1 MRSLVFCTTC
11 RHSPEAR
18 EGPDGLTGGETLARH
33 MESILAEKGREDVG
47 VERQVCLWNCT
58 RPCSVILRDTDRFT
72 YVTGSHVPERAQAEA
87 ILAWFDQHGATE
99 TGEVPFRAWPQA
111 MRGHFIARIP
121 PAKP

>member
-11 RHSPEAR
+11 RYSTEER
-18 EGPDGLTGGETLARH
+18 EGPEGLTGGEALARH
-33 MESILAEKGREDVG
+33 MESVLRELGRKDIL
-47 VERQVCLWNCT
+47 VERQACLWNCT
-58 RPCSVILRDTDRFT
+58 RPCSVILRDTERFT
-72 YVTGSHVPERAQAEA
+72 YVTGSHVPERTQAEA

-111 MRGHFIARIP
+111 IRGHFIARIP